1 MRRLIIASA
10 VALVGLFPI
19 AATALTGSV
28 ASASPST
35 SPSTSPT
42 YSPVPLDL
50 ANLINNS
57 STGISLST
65 HFEQTLL
72 DTSDGNY
79 WVDTTQG
86 QLIEISGSAP
96 HVSIGYIDVG
106 GSLFDAV
113 AGPNDQFFIINQGS
127 SSCPVEVINVAS
139 SNLTL
144 NPSTLQFS
152 LGTGPTCITP
162 STGSFG
168 GSSSYSIASDG
179 TNIYFTQ
186 DTNQS
191 GISGGNSTL
200 WQIDTSTLVATP
212 EPLSVSIDQAMTVAG
227 GYLFVGSSSQN
238 SIYQFKLGLRSG
250 ALNTPLNTYT
260 VNGPG
265 SLGDFQYVMAPAGA
279 SYSNELW
286 FVREF
291 TGQVGYV
298 LVASS
303 PSANPIAG
311 TDYQVAG
318 APNSEIESMTLASG
332 TNNLWIASGNVN
344 GTSYPNVSFGYFNP
358 GSLPTSGTIISPTF
372 VNTPNN
378 VSLSAD
384 DFVLENGNPTYFDN
398 SPLNAL
404 TKTDNVGGKTLDNQS
419 FNFTINPSIASTSPI
434 DGYGSY
440 ELIDPMPTGITA
452 TGVSAPTG
460 IQLGRSLA
468 KWNCTLSNTTS
479 TAGGVGTVKCYLF
492 TSPSTQF
499 VAGTQLPPI
508 TITAYTTGAAGV
520 PITNTATLSNFLP
533 ANACGAPES
542 SNVNSA
548 QNAPPTCVVAPAVSA
563 SDTITPYSPPVTP
576 PAAPSV
582 ILTKT
587 AAQPIV
593 SPGGIDS
600 FTIAGAFTGNIN
612 APATVTDTLPTGLS
626 LDGTPSITGSG
637 FASASCSTAGNT
649 VTCTLVPPVT
659 GVLSPAIGSITV
671 PVSVN
676 STATGTITNTATV
689 SDPGDNITPVSAQ
702 ATITVTVPPVAAS
715 ASASSAPTT
724 TVAPKVITV
733 PSTHTGEPWSGVTYW
748 WLLSS
753 LGLAGTIL
761 IFPVGRLKKKA

>member
-28 ASASPST
+28 ASASPSA
-35 SPSTSPT
+35 SPT

-57 STGISLST
+57 SSGISLST

-72 DTSDGNY
+72 DASGNY
-79 WVDTTQG
+79 WVDTTDG
-86 QLIEISGSAP
+86 KLIEISGSAP

-113 AGPNDQFFIINQGS
+113 AGPNDQLFIINQGS
-127 SSCPVEVINVAS
+127 SSCPVEVISVAP

-144 NPSTLQFS
+144 NQSTLQFS

-162 STGSFG
+162 LAGNSFG
-168 GSSSYSIASDG
+168 SSSSYSITSDG
-179 TNIYFTQ
+179 ANIFFTQ

-200 WQIDTSTLVATP
+200 WMINPNTLVATP
-212 EPLSVSIDQAMTVAG
+212 YPLSVSIDQAMTVAG
-227 GYLFVGSSSQN
+227 GYLFAGSSSHN
-238 SIYQFKLGLRSG
+238 RVYQFKLSGMSG
-250 ALNTPLNTYT
+250 ALNTPVDTYT
-260 VNGPG
+260 VSGSG
-265 SLGDFQYVMAPAGA
+265 SLGDFQYVTAPAGA

-298 LVASS
+298 PVASS
-303 PSANPIAG
+303 PSANTIAG

-318 APNSEIESMTLASG
+318 APNSETESMTLDPA

-344 GTSYPNVSFGYFNP
+344 GISFPNVSFGYFNP
-358 GSLPTSGTIISPTF
+358 GSLPTSGTINPTF

-404 TKTDNVGGKTLDNQS
+404 TKTDNVGGKTLDSQS

-434 DGYGSY
+434 NGYGSY
-440 ELIDPMPTGITA
+440 ELIDPMPTGITV
-452 TGVSAPTG
+452 TGVSAPMV
-460 IQLGRSLA
+460 IPLGQSIA
-468 KWNCTLSNTTS
+468 KWNCTRSKTTS

-492 TSPSTQF
+492 TSPTTQF

-508 TITAYTTGAAGV
+508 TITAYTTGTAGV

-533 ANACGAPES
+533 INLCGAPES
-542 SNVNSA
+542 FNVNSA

-563 SDTITPYSPPVTP
+563 SDTITPYSAPVTP

-649 VTCTLVPPVT
+649 VTCTLVPSVT
-659 GVLSPAIGSITV
+659 GVSSPAIGIVTV

-676 STATGTITNTATV
+676 STATGAITNTATV
-689 SDPGDNITPVSAQ
+689 SDPGDNISPVSAQ
-702 ATITVTVPPVAAS
+702 ATITVTAPPVAAS

-733 PSTHTGEPWSGVTYW
+733 PSTHTGEPWSAVTYW